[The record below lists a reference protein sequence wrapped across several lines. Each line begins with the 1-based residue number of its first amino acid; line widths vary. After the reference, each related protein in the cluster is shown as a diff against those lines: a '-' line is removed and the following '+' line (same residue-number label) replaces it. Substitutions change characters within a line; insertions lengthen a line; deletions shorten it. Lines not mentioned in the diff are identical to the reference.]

1 MNEEKSHT
9 PFLILTVFIAAGLMA
24 LLGVSVEPIL
34 SPFVLVAA
42 LIYVLFPFRS
52 NSVVRRVIV
61 VAVVLFGLWFLHSLI
76 GVLIPFILAFVL
88 AYIFNPLVAKVE
100 RARVPRWVAALTVT
114 LGGLG
119 IIAAVV
125 LFVLPIALVQFQ
137 GLLGAVG
144 GLAATVVDLLK
155 SGKLFDVLT
164 ELGVPVEQAQK
175 ILSEELSG
183 KIEKVLIGLFE
194 GVIGFL
200 TGFSSLILHI
210 INAII
215 IPFLFFYLLK
225 DFPSIED
232 AFVGLVPHDGRANVL
247 FVLTSVDDILGRY
260 LRGALVV
267 ALIQGIIAAVVL
279 SLIGV
284 NYALVLGLMTALLN
298 FIPYVGLI
306 TSLVIASIVA
316 LFSGGAIGMKV
327 LGVVVLYLSQKLLEA
342 TVLGPKIIGSKVGL
356 HPVVLILSLVVFGS
370 FLGFAGMLIAV
381 PTTALLIALVKD
393 WQQMRRRPVPEAPI
407 EV

>member
-1 MNEEKSHT
+1 MNEEKSPT
-9 PFLILTVFIAAGLMA
+9 PFVILTMLVAAALMV
-24 LLGVSVEPIL
+24 LLGVSVEAIL

-42 LIYVLFPFRS
+42 LIYILFPFRD
-52 NSVVRRVIV
+52 NKVVRRIIV
-61 VAVVLFGLWFLHSLI
+61 VAVVLFGLWFLHSLL
-76 GVLIPFILAFVL
+76 GVLIPFILAFLL

-100 RARVPRWVAALTVT
+100 HRRVPRWIAALMVT

-183 KIEKVLIGLFE
+183 KIEKVLVGLFE
-194 GVIGFL
+194 GIIGFL

-225 DFPSIED
+225 DFPSIKG
-232 AFVGLVPHDGRANVL
+232 AFVTFLPDEGRAKVL
-247 FVLTSVDDILGRY
+247 SVLSSVDDILGRY

-267 ALIQGIIAAVVL
+267 AIIQGILSAVVL

-306 TSLVIASIVA
+306 TSLVVASVVA
-316 LFSGGAIGMKV
+316 LFSGGAVGMKV
-327 LGVVVLYLSQKLLEA
+327 LGVVILYLSQKLLEA

-370 FLGFAGMLIAV
+370 FFGFAGMLIAV
-381 PTTALLIALVKD
+381 PATALLIALVND
-393 WQQMRRRPVPEAPI
+393 WQRMRRRTVPETPI